1 MTHTFD
7 EHLVH
12 LIEIQNVLSM
22 LQTDLTW
29 QGKHNNVYMVLSYIE
44 TFTTGMK

>member
-7 EHLVH
+7 EHFVH
-12 LIEIQNVLSM
+12 LIEIQNLLSM

-29 QGKHNNVYMVLSYIE
+29 QGKYNNFCMVL
-44 TFTTGMK
+44 